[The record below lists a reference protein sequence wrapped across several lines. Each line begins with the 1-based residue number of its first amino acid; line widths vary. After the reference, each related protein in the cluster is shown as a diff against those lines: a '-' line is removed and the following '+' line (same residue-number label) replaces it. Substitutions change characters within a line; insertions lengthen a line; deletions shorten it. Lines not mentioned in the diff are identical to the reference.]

1 MLRKPIR
8 TYQRRNIPNPLIKI
22 SDFAKVDL
30 TLKTDDILKEQYGI
44 DNVNENK
51 ISEDSLDYDPF
62 ETTFDRIA
70 KDAVV
75 PAIPPDC
82 IDNNSWSGSS
92 SDINSEEENINES
105 LFHISFCNSNVSV
118 SPNMK
123 YTKSLK
129 MLPYKKNVKPKNKKT
144 SITGALYNSQHTKEI
159 RNVKKKNQTKACKS
173 KRIKKIQKTKN
184 KKQCK
189 SNNGEILYSVFKNSN
204 DQLYES
210 DIVNANINRMTNNEN
225 INNSTVPYK
234 NIHKKNTDLLH
245 CNKCELYSPLR
256 KTTNISKINDKKKI
270 CRLTSI
276 KKTQKINNENN
287 ENFSLTSS
295 VSHNIPDSMDNKF
308 KIKPCSVVLYK
319 NNIEKCKFMV
329 NESKYILKECH
340 LVLHKISSNS
350 INSKYKSPIND
361 LICKNSNSISK
372 DLNSEKNPVSSTPII
387 KCKRRSAYSPCYSPI
402 DITKSHAISDI
413 PALLDQLQSN
423 NLHILDETSIN
434 ASINVESDMKDKIL
448 YIRDRK
454 IRNSTSVDNLSSSE
468 GIKLDIQEPEILHL
482 SISKQNSNFIN
493 NRKTYATIF
502 MDDSI
507 DIALK
512 QKYNKTHLEDN
523 PLLNSIN
530 FSIETNRSCS
540 LFDDHGS
547 KLYVLENDNSMSAIK
562 EKSFTNMNV
571 HENNDN
577 TELKLKPIISD
588 IYNTEKIIKSEILK
602 KEEPLIT
609 ITKEKSNEEHIE
621 NEDTIEERSHGKSM
635 DENQCQLNMNETINF
650 FTRLK
655 HSVKVTERKQPDR
668 KRNFYLSNICENE
681 NDIMQYSTCEMSQY
695 NEKVNEHILNQDPTK
710 NVTDTSVNI
719 ITQCDEPNL
728 LINEQM
734 PSLSGKFIFLKP
746 GKSWTRSLSILHN
759 FQNGLNLNRTSTE
772 KGKRWRH
779 SVKDI
784 LDMQKKDEC
793 DTNQFI
799 NLKRFVRRTSIRVV
813 CDNRIIK
820 NASDTSFLEVYGIK
834 TTVNNEHILPETS
847 CNTEYSTQHN
857 DMENNCAEI
866 CSSGTAKDVILQKCS
881 QKHYLPFRDLFST
894 KYLKFCRKIG
904 EGVYGEVF
912 LYEKDTQKSV
922 LKIIPIEGVQ
932 LVNGESQKKF
942 DEILSEIVIAKELHN
957 LRFNKNHNTSGFVEV
972 KSIKCIEGKY
982 PEKMIN
988 LWKKYDEEKTSDNDC
1003 PSIFDEKQLYISLEL
1018 GHGGQDLESFE
1029 FHTAVEAYAL
1039 FIQATLALAV
1049 AERSL
1054 KFEHRDL
1061 HWGNILI
1068 SHTDEQYIYYKL
1080 DNKDISVSSNGIK
1093 VCIID
1098 FTLSRMSYQGCCIF
1112 NDLALDPALFT
1123 AQGEY
1128 QFEIYRLMKD
1138 KVQNNWQEFEPYTN
1152 ILWLHYVLDKMLTM
1166 VRYKKKNL
1174 KKHKNA
1180 LIQLYNLKHVI
1191 LSYQSAF
1198 DFVNNCQQISNL
1210 LIK

>member
-319 NNIEKCKFMV
+319 NNIEK
-329 NESKYILKECH
+329 Y
-340 LVLHKISSNS
+340 
-350 INSKYKSPIND
+350 
-361 LICKNSNSISK
+361 
-372 DLNSEKNPVSSTPII
+372 
-387 KCKRRSAYSPCYSPI
+387 
-402 DITKSHAISDI
+402 
-413 PALLDQLQSN
+413 
-423 NLHILDETSIN
+423 
-434 ASINVESDMKDKIL
+434 
-448 YIRDRK
+448 
-454 IRNSTSVDNLSSSE
+454 
-468 GIKLDIQEPEILHL
+468 
-482 SISKQNSNFIN
+482 
-493 NRKTYATIF
+493 
-502 MDDSI
+502 
-507 DIALK
+507 
-512 QKYNKTHLEDN
+512 
-523 PLLNSIN
+523 
-530 FSIETNRSCS
+530 
-540 LFDDHGS
+540 
-547 KLYVLENDNSMSAIK
+547 
-562 EKSFTNMNV
+562 
-571 HENNDN
+571 
-577 TELKLKPIISD
+577 

>member
-44 DNVNENK
+44 NNVNENK
-51 ISEDSLDYDPF
+51 LSEDSLNYDPF

-129 MLPYKKNVKPKNKKT
+129 VLPYKKNVKPKNKKT
-144 SITGALYNSQHTKEI
+144 SITGALYNSQHTREI
-159 RNVKKKNQTKACKS
+159 RSVKKKNQTKACKS

-184 KKQCK
+184 KKQSK
-189 SNNGEILYSVFKNSN
+189 SNNGGILYSVFKNSN

-210 DIVNANINRMTNNEN
+210 DIVNADINKMTNNEN

-234 NIHKKNTDLLH
+234 NIHKKNTDLLR
-245 CNKCELYSPLR
+245 CNKCELHSPLR

-287 ENFSLTSS
+287 ENLSLTSS
-295 VSHNIPDSMDNKF
+295 VSHNIPDSMDKF

-319 NNIEKCKFMV
+319 NNIEK
-329 NESKYILKECH
+329 Y
-340 LVLHKISSNS
+340 
-350 INSKYKSPIND
+350 
-361 LICKNSNSISK
+361 
-372 DLNSEKNPVSSTPII
+372 
-387 KCKRRSAYSPCYSPI
+387 
-402 DITKSHAISDI
+402 
-413 PALLDQLQSN
+413 
-423 NLHILDETSIN
+423 
-434 ASINVESDMKDKIL
+434 
-448 YIRDRK
+448 
-454 IRNSTSVDNLSSSE
+454 
-468 GIKLDIQEPEILHL
+468 
-482 SISKQNSNFIN
+482 
-493 NRKTYATIF
+493 
-502 MDDSI
+502 
-507 DIALK
+507 
-512 QKYNKTHLEDN
+512 
-523 PLLNSIN
+523 
-530 FSIETNRSCS
+530 
-540 LFDDHGS
+540 
-547 KLYVLENDNSMSAIK
+547 
-562 EKSFTNMNV
+562 
-571 HENNDN
+571 
-577 TELKLKPIISD
+577 

-602 KEEPLIT
+602 KEEPLTT

-635 DENQCQLNMNETINF
+635 DENQSQFNMNETINF

-681 NDIMQYSTCEMSQY
+681 NDITQYSTCEMSQY
-695 NEKVNEHILNQDPTK
+695 NKKVNDYILNQDPTK
-710 NVTDTSVNI
+710 NVTNTSVNI

-728 LINEQM
+728 LITEQI

-866 CSSGTAKDVILQKCS
+866 CSSGTARDVILQKCS

-982 PEKMIN
+982 PEKMVN

-1138 KVQNNWQEFEPYTN
+1138 KVQNNWQKFEPYTN